1 MKNTSEIVQKTTLS
15 ESNVN
20 TFASDWLE
28 KVRQSFGRMREL
40 LKSIR
45 ALLKNPDDTEK
56 AFEIIGELRGKEL
69 RKSFSRFQNSVY
81 GDKILQNQVDLI
93 ELLNDRETLSKL
105 DENSLGRTY
114 LKFIDANQLSPDGLV
129 DASADTYPDIQD
141 ENVLRYAQRN
151 RDSHD
156 LWHTLTQYGRD
167 PLGELCLLAFTYAQ
181 TQNSGVGLIALIGS
195 FRFYRI
201 YGHGTFGAI
210 WRAYRD
216 GKQASW
222 LPEQPF
228 EDMMSLNIDHVR
240 IMLSIPR
247 PTAYLLVMSRQR

>member
-1 MKNTSEIVQKTTLS
+1 MKNTSETVQKTTLA

-20 TFASDWLE
+20 ALASSWLE
-28 KVRQSFGRMREL
+28 KVRQHFARVREL

-45 ALLKNPDDTEK
+45 ALLINPDDTEK

-81 GDKILQNQVDLI
+81 GNKILQKQVDLI
-93 ELLNDRETLSKL
+93 DVLNDRKTLTTL
-105 DENSLGRTY
+105 DENSLGRVY

-228 EDMMSLNIDHVR
+228 EDMLSLNIEHVR
-240 IMLSIPR
+240 IMLSIPP

>member
-1 MKNTSEIVQKTTLS
+1 MKNTPETVQKTTLA

-20 TFASDWLE
+20 ALASSWLE
-28 KVRQSFGRMREL
+28 KVRQYFARIREL

-45 ALLKNPDDTEK
+45 ALLINPDDTEK

-81 GDKILQNQVDLI
+81 GNKILQKQVDLI
-93 ELLNDRETLSKL
+93 DVLNDRKTLATL
-105 DENSLGRTY
+105 DENSLGQVY

-228 EDMMSLNIDHVR
+228 EDMLSLNIEHVR
-240 IMLSIPR
+240 IMLSIPP

>member
-1 MKNTSEIVQKTTLS
+1 MKNTSETVQKTTLA

-20 TFASDWLE
+20 ALASSWLE
-28 KVRQSFGRMREL
+28 KVRQHFARVREL

-45 ALLKNPDDTEK
+45 ALLINPDDTEK

-81 GDKILQNQVDLI
+81 GNKILQKQVDLI
-93 ELLNDRETLSKL
+93 DVLNDRKTLTTL
-105 DENSLGRTY
+105 DENSLGRVY
-114 LKFIDANQLSPDGLV
+114 LKIIDANQLSPDGLV

-228 EDMMSLNIDHVR
+228 EDMLSLNVEHVR
-240 IMLSIPR
+240 IMLSIPP